1 VRNTVK
7 LNEGCVQ
14 NLVCSCGNMP
24 VCDAAFL
31 VSFQSVEVLDLYVF
45 LLTFFIILRYVLEHS
60 FVTCSV
66 RDFTFCAFILGLLG

>member
-14 NLVCSCGNMP
+14 NLACSYGNMP
-24 VCDAAFL
+24 VYDAAFL
-31 VSFQSVEVLDLYVF
+31 VSFQSVEVLDLYIL
-45 LLTFFIILRYVLEHS
+45 LLTFFIIPRYVLEYG

-66 RDFTFCAFILGLLG
+66 RDFTFCSFV